1 MSVRATLLSPFAAA
15 TASAPAVAQNTN
27 AEPIFHVAIFRFDR
41 AHLDTAMQAFHAL
54 AAATRREPG
63 NLGYDTYRGIDDPQA
78 FYVVERW
85 ASRNAPPI
93 TNEPRR
99 FSSTASACSGA
110 SALCM
115 TPSPDRPSTFQDSE

>member
-1 MSVRATLLSPFAAA
+1 MSLRAILLSLVTAA

-27 AEPIFHVAIFRFDR
+27 VAPIFHVAIFRFDR

-63 NLGYDTYRGIDDPQA
+63 NVGYDIYRGIDDPQA

-85 ASRNAPPI
+85 ASRNALADHERTEAFLKYGI
-93 TNEPRR
+93 GVLTR
-99 FSSTASACSGA
+99 FGTLHDTVTGQAFDVSG
-110 SALCM
+110 
-115 TPSPDRPSTFQDSE
+115 